1 MNKFSAITCALIV
14 AGIPVSKA
22 LANGATLEPQTTEA
36 IERLEIRGEQQSGYL
51 AGDQQSASKLDISI
65 KETPQTVTV
74 ITQERIRDFGLTDIN
89 TALENSA
96 TINVEQVETDRTFY
110 TSRGFELS
118 NFQVDGLGLPLV
130 NSNTHGRMDSAL
142 YERIE
147 VVHGANGVMT
157 GVGSPSA
164 TVNMVRK
171 RPKSVTQGSLTA
183 SLTSWSGKRLEV
195 DFTGALTD
203 AIRGRVVLVG
213 DDRESY
219 LDRYQNTS
227 QLFYGVIDY
236 APTANTLITLGHSE
250 HRSDT
255 DGNMWGALTLHY
267 GDGTPTHFDRG
278 TNIAAD
284 WSQWKVKESRSF
296 VDIETAL
303 SDNWNLRFAYNR
315 VRTDEDSLLFYT
327 YLPDPATGLDPETG
341 LGLVGYGSEFD
352 FDDQQDSFD
361 LYASG
366 RFDAAGLEHE
376 VVIGANYASLDFD
389 EMSLYD
395 FHTGNGF
402 PAMPALEDWNGNTPF
417 PEFTD
422 GLAGSDVDNTQKA
435 IYAQTRL
442 SLSLDTKLLLGGRY
456 NEFTTEGL
464 QYDVDQSR
472 DEGQF
477 IPYVGITHNLT
488 AGTTIYASYTETFQA
503 QNLRDR
509 NFERLPA
516 LTGKN
521 TELGFKS
528 ELFNGSALLSAAY
541 FQVKQTNLAVGDGT
555 VTNPNTNAPEPV
567 YRAAEGVSSKGFEV
581 ELSGD
586 LAPGLQG
593 SIAATS
599 FEVDGDATVEDYTPE
614 NLFRASL
621 SYRPAFSEA
630 LKLGASYNWQD
641 TISRVQGVVGDSYA
655 NAGDII
661 VTKQGAYGRLN
672 LMASYQFTP
681 ALSLTVNANNVFD
694 KTYINSLLWPTQGYY
709 GAPRNYS
716 ATVRWNF

>member
-1 MNKFSAITCALIV
+1 MNKFSAITCVFLA
-14 AGIPVSKA
+14 AGIPVA
-22 LANGATLEPQTTEA
+22 QAAALEPQTTEA
-36 IERLEIRGEQQSGYL
+36 IERLQIRGEQQSGYL
-51 AGDQQSASKLDISI
+51 AGDQKSATKLDISI

-96 TINVEQVETDRTFY
+96 TINVEQVETDRTYY

-130 NSNTHGRMDSAL
+130 NSNSHGRMDAAL

-171 RPKSVTQGSLTA
+171 RPKSETKGSVVA
-183 SLTSWSGKRLEV
+183 SLSSWSGKRLEG

-203 AIRGRVVLVG
+203 SVRGRVVLVG

-219 LDRYQNTS
+219 LDRYQNNS
-227 QLFYGVIDY
+227 QLFYGVVDY

-250 HRSDT
+250 HRSDS

-267 GDGTPTHFDRG
+267 GDGTPTNFDSS
-278 TNIAAD
+278 TNIAAN
-284 WSQWKVKESRSF
+284 WSQWNVNESRSF
-296 VDIETAL
+296 VDVETVL
-303 SDNWNLRFAYNR
+303 TDNWNLRFAYNR
-315 VRTDEDSLLFYT
+315 VRTDEDSYLFYT

-341 LGLVGYGSEFD
+341 LGLLGYGSEFD
-352 FDDQQDSFD
+352 FDDSQDSFD

-366 RFDAAGLEHE
+366 RFMAGNLEHE
-376 VVIGANYASLDFD
+376 VVVGTNYATLNFD

-422 GLAGSDVDNTQKA
+422 GLAGSDIENTQKA
-435 IYAQTRL
+435 IYAQARF

-464 QYDVDQSR
+464 QYGVDQSR

-477 IPYVGITHNLT
+477 IPYVGVTHNVT
-488 AGTTIYASYTETFQA
+488 PSTTVYASYTETFQA

-516 LTGKN
+516 LTGENAEIGFK
-521 TELGFKS
+521 TELA
-528 ELFNGSALLSAAY
+528 NGGALLSAAY
-541 FQVKQTNLAVGDGT
+541 FHVKQKNLAVGDGT

-567 YRAAEGVSSKGFEV
+567 YRAAEGVSSQGVEV
-581 ELSGD
+581 ELSGE
-586 LAPGLQG
+586 LAEGLQG

-621 SYRPAFSEA
+621 TYRPAA
-630 LKLGASYNWQD
+630 LEQLKVGASFNWQD
-641 TISRVQGVVGDSYA
+641 AISRVQGVVSDSYA
-655 NAGDII
+655 NAGETI
-661 VTKQGAYGRLN
+661 VTTQEAYGRLN
-672 LMASYQFTP
+672 LMASYQFTD
-681 ALSLTVNANNVFD
+681 AVSVTLNANNVLD
-694 KTYINSLLWPTQGYY
+694 KKYINSLLWQTQGYY
-709 GAPRNYS
+709 GAPRNYA

>member
-1 MNKFSAITCALIV
+1 MNKFSAITCVFLA
-14 AGIPVSKA
+14 AGIPVA
-22 LANGATLEPQTTEA
+22 QAAALEPQTTEA
-36 IERLEIRGEQQSGYL
+36 IERLQIRGEQQSGYL
-51 AGDQQSASKLDISI
+51 AGDQKSATKLDISI

-96 TINVEQVETDRTFY
+96 TINVEQVETDRTYY

-130 NSNTHGRMDSAL
+130 NSNSHGRMDAAL

-171 RPKSVTQGSLTA
+171 RPKSETKGSVVA
-183 SLTSWSGKRLEV
+183 SLSSWSGKRLEG

-203 AIRGRVVLVG
+203 SVRGRVVLVG

-219 LDRYQNTS
+219 LDRYQNNS
-227 QLFYGVIDY
+227 QLFYGVVDY

-250 HRSDT
+250 HRSDS

-267 GDGTPTHFDRG
+267 GDGTPTNFDSS
-278 TNIAAD
+278 TNIAAN
-284 WSQWKVKESRSF
+284 WSQWNVNESRSF
-296 VDIETAL
+296 VDVETVL
-303 SDNWNLRFAYNR
+303 TDNWNLRFAYNR
-315 VRTDEDSLLFYT
+315 VRTDEDSYLFYT

-341 LGLVGYGSEFD
+341 LGLLGYGSEFD
-352 FDDQQDSFD
+352 FDDSQDSFD

-366 RFDAAGLEHE
+366 RFMAGNLEHE
-376 VVIGANYASLDFD
+376 VVVGTNYATLNFD

-422 GLAGSDVDNTQKA
+422 GLAGSDIENTQKA
-435 IYAQTRL
+435 IYAQARF

-464 QYDVDQSR
+464 QYGVDQSR

-477 IPYVGITHNLT
+477 IPYVGVTHNVT
-488 AGTTIYASYTETFQA
+488 PSTTVYASYTETFQA

-516 LTGKN
+516 LTGENAEIGFK
-521 TELGFKS
+521 TELS
-528 ELFNGSALLSAAY
+528 NGGALLSAAY
-541 FQVKQTNLAVGDGT
+541 FHVKQKNLAVGDGT

-567 YRAAEGVSSKGFEV
+567 YRAAEGVSSQGIEV
-581 ELSGD
+581 ELSGE
-586 LAPGLQG
+586 LAEGLQG

-621 SYRPAFSEA
+621 TYRPAA
-630 LKLGASYNWQD
+630 LEQLKVGASFNWQD
-641 TISRVQGVVGDSYA
+641 TISRVQGVVGDSYV
-655 NAGDII
+655 NAGETI
-661 VTKQGAYGRLN
+661 VTTQEAYGRLN
-672 LMASYQFTP
+672 LMASYQFTD
-681 ALSLTVNANNVFD
+681 AVSVTLNANNVLD
-694 KTYINSLLWPTQGYY
+694 KKYINSLLWPTQGYY

>member
-1 MNKFSAITCALIV
+1 VNKFSAITCVFLA
-14 AGIPVSKA
+14 AGIPVA
-22 LANGATLEPQTTEA
+22 QAAALEPQTTEA
-36 IERLEIRGEQQSGYL
+36 IERLQIRGEQQSGYL
-51 AGDQQSASKLDISI
+51 AGDQKSATKLDISI

-96 TINVEQVETDRTFY
+96 TINVEQVETDRTYY

-130 NSNTHGRMDSAL
+130 NSNSHGRMDAAL

-171 RPKSVTQGSLTA
+171 RPKSETKGSVVA
-183 SLTSWSGKRLEV
+183 SLSSWSGKRLEG

-203 AIRGRVVLVG
+203 SVRGRVVLVG

-219 LDRYQNTS
+219 LDRYQNNS
-227 QLFYGVIDY
+227 QLFYGVVDY

-250 HRSDT
+250 HRSDS

-267 GDGTPTHFDRG
+267 GDGTPTNFDSS

-284 WSQWKVKESRSF
+284 WSQWTVQESRSF
-296 VDIETAL
+296 VDVETVL
-303 SDNWNLRFAYNR
+303 TDNWNLRFAYNR
-315 VRTDEDSLLFYT
+315 VRTDEDSYLFYT

-341 LGLVGYGSEFD
+341 LGLLGYGSEFD
-352 FDDQQDSFD
+352 FDDSQDSFD

-366 RFDAAGLEHE
+366 RFMAGNLEHE
-376 VVIGANYASLDFD
+376 VVVGTNYATLNFD

-422 GLAGSDVDNTQKA
+422 GLAGSDIENTQKA
-435 IYAQTRL
+435 IYAQARF

-464 QYDVDQSR
+464 QYGVDQSR

-477 IPYVGITHNLT
+477 IPYVGVTHNVT
-488 AGTTIYASYTETFQA
+488 PSTTVYASYTETFQA

-516 LTGKN
+516 LTGENAEIGFK
-521 TELGFKS
+521 TELS
-528 ELFNGSALLSAAY
+528 NGGALLSAAY
-541 FQVKQTNLAVGDGT
+541 FHVKQKNLAVGDGT

-567 YRAAEGVSSKGFEV
+567 YRAAEGVSSQGIEV
-581 ELSGD
+581 ELSGE
-586 LAPGLQG
+586 LAEGLQG

-621 SYRPAFSEA
+621 TYRPAA
-630 LKLGASYNWQD
+630 LEQLKVGASFNWQD
-641 TISRVQGVVGDSYA
+641 TISRVQGVVGDSYV
-655 NAGDII
+655 NAGETI
-661 VTKQGAYGRLN
+661 VTTQEAYGRLN
-672 LMASYQFTP
+672 LMASYQFTD
-681 ALSLTVNANNVFD
+681 AVSVTLNANNVLD
-694 KTYINSLLWPTQGYY
+694 KKYINSLLWPTQGYY

>member
-1 MNKFSAITCALIV
+1 MNKFSAITCVFLA
-14 AGIPVSKA
+14 AGIPVA
-22 LANGATLEPQTTEA
+22 QAAALEPQTTEA
-36 IERLEIRGEQQSGYL
+36 IERLQIRGEQQSGYL
-51 AGDQQSASKLDISI
+51 AGDQKSATKLDISI

-96 TINVEQVETDRTFY
+96 TINVEQVETDRTYY

-130 NSNTHGRMDSAL
+130 NSNSHGRMDAAL

-171 RPKSVTQGSLTA
+171 RPKSETKGSVVA
-183 SLTSWSGKRLEV
+183 SLSSWSGKRLEG

-203 AIRGRVVLVG
+203 SVRGRVVLVG

-219 LDRYQNTS
+219 LDRYQNNS
-227 QLFYGVIDY
+227 QLFYGVVDY

-250 HRSDT
+250 HRSDS

-267 GDGTPTHFDRG
+267 GDGTPTNFDSS

-284 WSQWKVKESRSF
+284 WSQWTVQESRSF
-296 VDIETAL
+296 VDVETVL
-303 SDNWNLRFAYNR
+303 TDNWNLRFAYNR
-315 VRTDEDSLLFYT
+315 VRTDEDSYLFYT

-341 LGLVGYGSEFD
+341 LGLLGYGSEFD
-352 FDDQQDSFD
+352 FDDSQDSFD

-366 RFDAAGLEHE
+366 RFMAGNLEHE
-376 VVIGANYASLDFD
+376 VVVGTNYATLNFD

-422 GLAGSDVDNTQKA
+422 GLAGSDIENTQKA
-435 IYAQTRL
+435 IYAQARF

-464 QYDVDQSR
+464 QYGVDQSR

-477 IPYVGITHNLT
+477 IPYVGVTHNVT
-488 AGTTIYASYTETFQA
+488 PSTTVYASYTETFQA

-516 LTGKN
+516 LTGENAEIGFK
-521 TELGFKS
+521 TELS
-528 ELFNGSALLSAAY
+528 NGGALLSAAY
-541 FQVKQTNLAVGDGT
+541 FHVKQKNLAVGDGT

-567 YRAAEGVSSKGFEV
+567 YRAAEGVSSQGIEV
-581 ELSGD
+581 ELSGE
-586 LAPGLQG
+586 LAEGLQG

-621 SYRPAFSEA
+621 TYRPAA
-630 LKLGASYNWQD
+630 LEQLKVGASFNWQD
-641 TISRVQGVVGDSYA
+641 TISRVQGVVGDSYV
-655 NAGDII
+655 NAGETI
-661 VTKQGAYGRLN
+661 VTTQEAYGRLN
-672 LMASYQFTP
+672 LMASYQFTD
-681 ALSLTVNANNVFD
+681 AVSVTLNANNVLD
-694 KTYINSLLWPTQGYY
+694 KKYINSLLWPTQGYY